1 LHIFTFVNILIFV
14 FNEPLFPVT
23 NKLSNMKKLAFILFL
38 VAPLLIQACQGTVAT
53 EKDKQSET
61 MVSEKGGK
69 AVVHLNAEEFRKKVV
84 DYKNSQKWDYQGNK
98 PCLIDFYADWC
109 APCRITS
116 PIIEDIAKEYEGKI
130 QVYKV
135 DIEKEKELASVMG
148 IRSIPSFLYCP
159 VEGKPRMSSGIG
171 QSKEDTRQMFKKNI
185 EEFLLKN

>member
-1 LHIFTFVNILIFV
+1 MLNNKVYIMRRLTFILLILIPFV
-14 FNEPLFPVT
+14 
-23 NKLSNMKKLAFILFL
+23 A
-38 VAPLLIQACQGTVAT
+38 QACQGTGAN
-53 EKDKQSET
+53 EKEKENQDKKE
-61 MVSEKGGK
+61 VSNDEGDK
-69 AVVHLNAEEFRKKVV
+69 AVAHLTAKEFRQKIV
-84 DYKNSQKWDYQGNK
+84 DYKNSEKWDYQGDK

-116 PIIEDIAKEYEGKI
+116 PIIEDLAREYQGKI

-148 IRSIPSFLYCP
+148 IRGIPTFLYCP

-185 EEFLLKN
+185 EQFLLKN